1 MATTLYILTGITTTT
16 TPSMGGTCIGSEVDT
31 TDTYT
36 AVVYNEFYVITGSPI
51 NISFNLSGV
60 TTPSGSFIN
69 SLEIN
74 SGATSGSTGIIVSSY
89 DDACAS
95 PGNCICVSTEGV
107 TDFSLL
113 TSDLNYDLIVVSSLD
128 PTPTP
133 TNTNTQ
139 TPTPTIFTATCKNYD
154 LVISQID
161 IDNSNSTVIYVNYYN
176 CANEFVTTNF
186 IAGTFTDAICGCQL
200 PNIPPFLYYYDQ
212 SFPFNITVA
221 GNSTATISGDC
232 GVCGDITPTPT
243 PSETPTQTP
252 TPTPSPTEGTI
263 PPTPTQ
269 TSSETPT
276 NTPTQ
281 TPTQTSTQTPT
292 QTQTSTQT
300 PTQTPSETPTN
311 TPTQTP
317 TQTSTQTPTQTQTS
331 TQTPTQT
338 QTSTQTPTQTSTQ
351 TPTQTST
358 QTPTQTST
366 QTPTPTITPGYIVQF
381 VDCYNSENRFRF
393 EILLPTIFIG
403 SVYYIT
409 NSDDF
414 FGCATVV
421 ETDGTGPLYDG
432 VGVTFTQTANGCGDE
447 VCPRVSNRAALLIKC
462 SDSTVFY
469 GNVEEDTAFV
479 GAAYLYN
486 GECYSFVEFS
496 GPGGPNLDSPD
507 YEDCSV
513 CKPTPTPTSTP
524 RNTPT
529 PTPTVSATPP
539 ACEFTDFCFTTTL
552 PSLSGYSGNYSIAGN
567 HNTKYYYSGDGIN
580 FGVIYYTGD
589 YWCLSDVLDGDCFL
603 RGSFPCNSNC
613 PDISANDFIGGICPT
628 PTPTPVNCGIF
639 NFNAYFDCDWEPIP
653 TPTPSVACDD
663 VDFTFDTIG
672 VTPTPTPTNDSCNSV
687 GISFSMSG
695 YTPATTP
702 TVTLT
707 PSVTLTRTVDI
718 QGQVTFEMLD
728 ETFSCVSVKVLTD
741 CQSGQ
746 EYYVTDSLVFNE
758 IPAVIGITLLV
769 DLNGEYRCVIYTR
782 DDTNFS
788 SNSSVGEVVQ
798 FYSSCEYCST
808 IPTPTPTVTTTPT
821 ITPSSTQTPTPSV
834 TASPSVT
841 PSQTATVGT
850 TPPVT
855 PTQTQTPTKTQTPT
869 PSITASPS
877 ATPNYVYVFES
888 CSPISPN
895 VNLTQIIQTQALSI
909 TQQPGAI
916 IKDLDGICWT
926 YIGRFNTNYIAPP
939 STLPLTYQGN
949 YFVGAPTTTYPNCQ
963 DCQSNSPNPVVWY
976 VLENCNGATTAYSV
990 EYFSG
995 TFSNRQRVRTTDG
1008 LFTFI
1013 VIGEL
1018 SFNPGGLQQTLVGTA
1033 FTECP
1038 PTPIEPTYLS
1048 ASTYE
1053 LPLSPNDTQIFLQIG
1068 DGSVVFTTD
1077 VTFNYNI
1084 NTIPSGGFSG
1094 TGTLPAGSFQVF
1106 ITSYDPMLEQI
1117 SSIQVNNF
1125 NPSPVDDY
1133 IIIPI
1138 G

>member
-1 MATTLYILTGITTTT
+1 
-16 TPSMGGTCIGSEVDT
+16 
-31 TDTYT
+31 
-36 AVVYNEFYVITGSPI
+36 
-51 NISFNLSGV
+51 
-60 TTPSGSFIN
+60 
-69 SLEIN
+69 
-74 SGATSGSTGIIVSSY
+74 
-89 DDACAS
+89 
-95 PGNCICVSTEGV
+95 
-107 TDFSLL
+107 
-113 TSDLNYDLIVVSSLD
+113 
-128 PTPTP
+128 
-133 TNTNTQ
+133 
-139 TPTPTIFTATCKNYD
+139 
-154 LVISQID
+154 
-161 IDNSNSTVIYVNYYN
+161 
-176 CANEFVTTNF
+176 
-186 IAGTFTDAICGCQL
+186 
-200 PNIPPFLYYYDQ
+200 
-212 SFPFNITVA
+212 
-221 GNSTATISGDC
+221 
-232 GVCGDITPTPT
+232 
-243 PSETPTQTP
+243 
-252 TPTPSPTEGTI
+252 
-263 PPTPTQ
+263 
-269 TSSETPT
+269 
-276 NTPTQ
+276 
-281 TPTQTSTQTPT
+281 
-292 QTQTSTQT
+292 
-300 PTQTPSETPTN
+300 
-311 TPTQTP
+311 
-317 TQTSTQTPTQTQTS
+317 
-331 TQTPTQT
+331 
-338 QTSTQTPTQTSTQ
+338 
-351 TPTQTST
+351 
-358 QTPTQTST
+358 
-366 QTPTPTITPGYIVQF
+366 
-381 VDCYNSENRFRF
+381 
-393 EILLPTIFIG
+393 
-403 SVYYIT
+403 
-409 NSDDF
+409 
-414 FGCATVV
+414 
-421 ETDGTGPLYDG
+421 
-432 VGVTFTQTANGCGDE
+432 
-447 VCPRVSNRAALLIKC
+447 
-462 SDSTVFY
+462 
-469 GNVEEDTAFV
+469 
-479 GAAYLYN
+479 
-486 GECYSFVEFS
+486 
-496 GPGGPNLDSPD
+496 
-507 YEDCSV
+507 
-513 CKPTPTPTSTP
+513 
-524 RNTPT
+524 
-529 PTPTVSATPP
+529 
-539 ACEFTDFCFTTTL
+539 
-552 PSLSGYSGNYSIAGN
+552 
-567 HNTKYYYSGDGIN
+567 
-580 FGVIYYTGD
+580 
-589 YWCLSDVLDGDCFL
+589 
-603 RGSFPCNSNC
+603 
-613 PDISANDFIGGICPT
+613 
-628 PTPTPVNCGIF
+628 
-639 NFNAYFDCDWEPIP
+639 
-653 TPTPSVACDD
+653 
-663 VDFTFDTIG
+663 
-672 VTPTPTPTNDSCNSV
+672 
-687 GISFSMSG
+687 MSG

-788 SNSSVGEVVQ
+788 SNSNVSEIVQ